1 MRPIPILFALVAL
14 AAAPSGAAA
23 EDRGEQLFQLCAQ
36 CHGPE
41 GAGDPLALA
50 PAIGGM
56 DLWFLKAQLGKF
68 RSGARGMHFD
78 DIAGMRMRPM
88 ALSLLSEE
96 EVAEVAAYVAA
107 LPVTV
112 PTPTL
117 DGDPVRGQAL
127 YAPCSACHGADGK
140 GIEALNGSPLRGASD
155 WYLFRQ
161 MQNFRSGVRG
171 TRPGDASG
179 ALMRPMSMTLP
190 DDQAIKDVIAYIT
203 TLSGSK

>member
-14 AAAPSGAAA
+14 AAAPLAAAA
-23 EDRGEQLFQLCAQ
+23 EDRGAQLFQLCAQ

-56 DLWFLKAQLGKF
+56 DVWYLKAQLMKF

-78 DIAGMRMRPM
+78 DVAGMRMRPM
-88 ALSLLSEE
+88 ALSLLSDAD
-96 EVAEVAAYVAA
+96 VDVVAAYVAA
-107 LPVTV
+107 LPKTV

-117 DGDPVRGQAL
+117 GGDPVRGQAL
-127 YAPCSACHGADGK
+127 YAPCAACHGPDGA
-140 GIEALNGSPLRGASD
+140 GIQPLNGAPLRGSSD

-161 MQNFRSGVRG
+161 MQ
-171 TRPGDASG
+171 
-179 ALMRPMSMTLP
+179 
-190 DDQAIKDVIAYIT
+190 
-203 TLSGSK
+203 

>member
-1 MRPIPILFALVAL
+1 MRPIPTLFALAAL
-14 AAAPSGAAA
+14 AAAPLAAAA
-23 EDRGEQLFQLCAQ
+23 EDRGVQLYQLCAQ

-41 GAGDPLALA
+41 GAGDPLSLA

-56 DLWFLKAQLGKF
+56 DPWYLKLQLDKF
-68 RSGARGMHFD
+68 RSGARGTHFD

-88 ALSLLSEE
+88 ALSLVSEE
-96 EVAEVAAYVAA
+96 DLATVVAYVAA
-107 LPVTV
+107 LPATK

-117 DGDPVRGQAL
+117 GGDAARGQAL
-127 YAPCSACHGADGK
+127 YAPCAACHGPDGA
-140 GIEALNGSPLRGASD
+140 GIQALNGAPLRGSTD

-171 TRPGDASG
+171 TKPGDASG

-190 DDQAIKDVIAYIT
+190 DEQAVRDVIAYIT
-203 TLSGSK
+203 TLSASH